1 MKQINYK
8 VKDCLDLIK
17 GLLKAPKYSQLKVSK
32 RAWVKL
38 MCYINLV
45 SDYEI
50 GGFGRIKNG
59 EIIVKT
65 NTKIN
70 KK

>member
-32 RAWVKL
+32 RAWIKWFCKL
-38 MCYINLV
+38 
-45 SDYEI
+45 D
-50 GGFGRIKNG
+50 KNSSKRRSRTRPKN
-59 EIIVKT
+59 IRLF
-65 NTKIN
+65 N
-70 KK
+70 